1 MLRAPIMI
9 RSITVHNWSQDSG
22 KPSVA
27 IWSAAGT
34 GDSHLNEVA
43 VVPVSV
49 AHFWIP
55 TTTSRM
61 FKMASRHHQ
70 NLAESCVSPAELRL
84 LLHSSLLWSYFLPD
98 FSTPSESQLL
108 QIAVNQ
114 GSQSESHGKLFWTI
128 HNIMA
133 SHQMDVPMPK
143 GSHLVLNVNDKDVS
157 SQCAIKVCWTRGS
170 REYTLKTAKV
180 TENSDSYHWTTS
192 QLAECMLLLQADLP
206 YQVGRRPWAA

>member
-1 MLRAPIMI
+1 M
-9 RSITVHNWSQDSG
+9 
-22 KPSVA
+22 
-27 IWSAAGT
+27 
-34 GDSHLNEVA
+34 
-43 VVPVSV
+43 
-49 AHFWIP
+49 
-55 TTTSRM
+55 
-61 FKMASRHHQ
+61 
-70 NLAESCVSPAELRL
+70 SPAERRL
-84 LLHSSLLWSYFLPD
+84 LLHRSLLGRYFLPD
-98 FSTPSESQLL
+98 CSTPSESQLL

-170 REYTLKTAKV
+170 REYTLNTAKV

-192 QLAECMLLLQADLP
+192 RLAECMLLLQADLA
-206 YQVGRRPWAA
+206 YQVGRRPWAAQQALSYAAVSSVSVVLDIFHKKKCPIKGKPCQGAVISRRIF